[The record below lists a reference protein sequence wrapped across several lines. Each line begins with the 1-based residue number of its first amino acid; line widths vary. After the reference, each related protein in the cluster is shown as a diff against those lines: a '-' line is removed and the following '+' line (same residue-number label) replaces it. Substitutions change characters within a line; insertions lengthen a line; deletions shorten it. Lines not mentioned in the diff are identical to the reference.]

1 MLLSSTAALGQA
13 QVNQI
18 FQSQG
23 PSPSQGPLETV
34 QSGENIPNGTVTGA
48 VGPIVSD
55 SANNTIYVGTPNG
68 GIFVSRNNGSSWS
81 PLTDN
86 QASLS
91 ISSLSLDPT
100 DPSRKTLIAGTG
112 LTANGSIGPDQNFI
126 GSGGLRDGLLYTT
139 NGGATWSR
147 LGAATFANQTVAD
160 VVSRGSTIVAGTF
173 ELSGYP
179 SLIQKT
185 VGGLYRSTDGGATFT
200 LESGAPGFGLP
211 LGPVTS
217 VVGDPTNTSKLY
229 AGVTTPD
236 QTNAGRTSTA
246 IYVSNDT
253 GATWTQIFNSTQS
266 AGTINTTTQTAI
278 RLATGPNGS
287 VAAGVIDL
295 NTSKVVGLF
304 WSGNSG
310 STWTTLSTPSL
321 NPGDKGR

>member
-1 MLLSSTAALGQA
+1 MLLASTAAWGQA
-13 QVNQI
+13 QVNQV

-34 QSGENIPNGTVTGA
+34 QSAENFPSGTVTGA

-55 SANNTIYVGTPNG
+55 PTNNTIYVGTPNG
-68 GIFVSRNNGSSWS
+68 GVFVSHNNGASWS

-100 DPSRKTLIAGTG
+100 DPTHQTLIAGTG

-126 GSGGLRDGLLYTT
+126 GTGGLRDGLIYTT

-160 VVSRGSTIVAGTF
+160 VVSRGTTIVAGTF

-179 SLIQKT
+179 SLIQQT
-185 VGGLYRSTDGGATFT
+185 VGGLYRSTDGGTTFT
-200 LESGAPGFGLP
+200 SVSNAPGSGLP

-217 VVGDPTNTSKLY
+217 IVGDPTNTNKLY
-229 AGVTTPD
+229 AAVTTPD
-236 QTNAGRTSTA
+236 QTNLGRSRRRST
-246 IYVSNDT
+246 
-253 GATWTQIFNSTQS
+253 
-266 AGTINTTTQTAI
+266 
-278 RLATGPNGS
+278 
-287 VAAGVIDL
+287 
-295 NTSKVVGLF
+295 
-304 WSGNSG
+304 
-310 STWTTLSTPSL
+310 
-321 NPGDKGR
+321 